1 MSNDIVSVDH
11 RGGRWS
17 AERPHVLVVACSDG
31 RLQEETDDFLS
42 AHLGISRYDRLYL
55 PGGAGAL
62 SPSGREFT
70 RAYQVRR
77 ECQFLVESHQV
88 TDIVLLF
95 HGPAATGPHE
105 ASCADYVRKLPWGRA
120 ADLRAQQERDAEE
133 LVRARLEW
141 AQEARIHI
149 FRCEIDDAGMVGFAC
164 LHHERTLA
172 TEREIEPSDRDAQS
186 ARTMGARTRDRFGR
200 SPGS

>member
-1 MSNDIVSVDH
+1 MSHDGVTVDH

-77 ECQFLVESHQV
+77 DCQFLVESHQV

-95 HGPAATGPHE
+95 HGPSATGPHE
-105 ASCADYVRKLPWGRA
+105 ASCADYIRKLPWGRA
-120 ADLRAQQERDAEE
+120 PDLRAQQERDAEE

-141 AQEARIHI
+141 AQDARLHI
-149 FRCEIDDAGMVGFAC
+149 FRCEIDAAGMVGFTS
-164 LHHERTLA
+164 LF
-172 TEREIEPSDRDAQS
+172 RESAIAETRDIEPSAQES
-186 ARTMGARTRDRFGR
+186 DSTRRTR
-200 SPGS
+200 S

>member
-1 MSNDIVSVDH
+1 MNDGTRDIVSVDH

-31 RLQEETDDFLS
+31 RLQEETDDFLA

-70 RAYQVRR
+70 RAHQVRR

-95 HGPAATGPHE
+95 HGPSATGPHE
-105 ASCADYVRKLPWGRA
+105 ASCADYIRKMPWGRTS
-120 ADLRAQQERDAEE
+120 DLRGQQERDAEE

-149 FRCEIDDAGMVGFAC
+149 FRCEIDGAGMVGFTC
-164 LHHERTLA
+164 LYREQTIPPERRASTA
-172 TEREIEPSDRDAQS
+172 VPDAK
-186 ARTMGARTRDRFGR
+186 RT
-200 SPGS
+200 SQPGQ